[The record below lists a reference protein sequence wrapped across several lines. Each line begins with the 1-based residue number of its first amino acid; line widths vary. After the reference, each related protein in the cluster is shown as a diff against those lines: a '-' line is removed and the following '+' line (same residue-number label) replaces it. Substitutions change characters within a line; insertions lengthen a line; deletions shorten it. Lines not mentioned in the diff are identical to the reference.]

1 MVDVRIR
8 SRKHPAEISKICWMT
23 DKRRCPI
30 PLSANGSKLMRFEQ
44 SVLVLLDDTCVFEL

>member
-8 SRKHPAEISKICWMT
+8 ARKHPAEISKICWMT